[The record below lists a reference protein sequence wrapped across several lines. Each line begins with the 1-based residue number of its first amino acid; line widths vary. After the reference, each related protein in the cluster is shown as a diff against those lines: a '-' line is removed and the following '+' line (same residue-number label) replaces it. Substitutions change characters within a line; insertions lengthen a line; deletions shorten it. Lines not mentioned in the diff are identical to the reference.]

1 MTILEADYHRSFV
14 ILDLTSLSLSSILC
28 KSSIISTSQNY
39 AHVQGKNHHTFCML
53 AWEKMHVLQP
63 WYLTTLNCVFL
74 HSLLCSL
81 WWFSNC
87 HIFRPLAAWEEPW
100 RNRQQS
106 LNIHSIIFR
115 QSQASSEE
123 AYAGQYWVYMF
134 PLYYLWESV
143 HPIPQLLMFTTMMV
157 SLFHYGL
164 LSFFHANSQTSL

>member
-1 MTILEADYHRSFV
+1 
-14 ILDLTSLSLSSILC
+14 
-28 KSSIISTSQNY
+28 
-39 AHVQGKNHHTFCML
+39 
-53 AWEKMHVLQP
+53 MHVLQP
-63 WYLTTLNCVFL
+63 WCLTTLNCVFL

-87 HIFRPLAAWEEPW
+87 HIFRPLTSWEEPW
-100 RNRQQS
+100 RYRQQS

-134 PLYYLWESV
+134 PLYYLWELV
-143 HPIPQLLMFTTMMV
+143 HPIPRLLMFATTMV

-164 LSFFHANSQTSL
+164 LSSMQIPKHPFNAFPLFPDELSCAVNKKQPVPLQLFMWDYAMSKQAAFKTTL

>member
-1 MTILEADYHRSFV
+1 
-14 ILDLTSLSLSSILC
+14 
-28 KSSIISTSQNY
+28 
-39 AHVQGKNHHTFCML
+39 
-53 AWEKMHVLQP
+53 MHVLQP
-63 WYLTTLNCVFL
+63 WCLTTLNCVFL

-87 HIFRPLAAWEEPW
+87 HIFRPLTAWEEPW
-100 RNRQQS
+100 RYRQQS

-134 PLYYLWESV
+134 QVYYLWELV
-143 HPIPQLLMFTTMMV
+143 HPIPQLLMFATTMV

-164 LSFFHANSQTSL
+164 LSSMQIPKHPFNAFPLFPDELSCAVNKKQPVPLQLFMWDYAMSKQAAFKTTL